1 MTLFK
6 RRPRLA
12 GATVTV
18 SAAPDLAFDADDVQ
32 RRALGNLSIPRSLHG
47 LAVQLVEDPHA
58 GLYEESQ
65 AREKLGAIVDEL
77 VQRGLAARFDGVH
90 SADQLI
96 ACTDDVLPLPEPKR
110 ELTHARFADSWSERL
125 DGSPQYYL
133 TPAGLAFLKGES

>member
-1 MTLFK
+1 MGLFK

-18 SAAPDLAFDADDVQ
+18 TATPDLAFDADDVQ
-32 RRALGNLSIPRSLHG
+32 RRALGNLSIPRSLHD
-47 LAVQLVEDPHA
+47 LAGQLVDDPHA
-58 GLYEESQ
+58 GLYEHGN
-65 AREKLGAIVDEL
+65 ARDKLTGILDDL

-90 SADQLI
+90 NADQLI
-96 ACTDDVLPLPEPKR
+96 ACTDDVMALPEPKR

-133 TPAGLAFLKGES
+133 TSAGLTFLKGE